1 MLSNLDRT
9 DLEMLHIIAEA
20 SDGDGIAASADIADV
35 LGIGRKNGTSPAGR
49 VAPRMSWMCRLRFV
63 ERVSATERPDA
74 KSALWRIT
82 EAGRRLM
89 NGKLSATVASAI
101 ERDDPGSQLLM
112 MRRLTQ
118 RTLVRGDGVT
128 AAALRREYEHN
139 RAQRLP

>member
-20 SDGDGIAASADIADV
+20 SDTDGVASSEDIADV

-49 VAPRMSWMCRLRFV
+49 VAPRMSWMRRMGFI

-82 EAGRRLM
+82 DPGRRLM
-89 NGKLSATVASAI
+89 VGKLSATVANAI
-101 ERDDPGSQLLM
+101 EKDDPGAQLLI
-112 MRRLTQ
+112 MRKLMQ
-118 RTLVRGDGVT
+118 RSYVSGDEVT
-128 AAALRREYEHN
+128 SAAVRREYEHN
-139 RAQRLP
+139 RAQR